1 MEIDTSSLS
10 TPQGQLSL
18 GIQKKSLEV
27 QADMTNQL
35 VQGSLEA
42 ANSARASQGIGTNL
56 NITI

>member
-10 TPQGQLSL
+10 TAQGQMSL
-18 GIQKKSLEV
+18 GIQRQSLNF

-35 VQGSLEA
+35 VQGSLDA

>member
-1 MEIDTSSLS
+1 MEIDTSCLS
-10 TPQGQLSL
+10 TTQGQMSL
-18 GIQKKSLEV
+18 GIQRQSLNF

-35 VQGSLEA
+35 VQGSLDA